1 MASFDPKK
9 LLKATGLNPKDKLL
23 STLNSRASNLTSRL
37 TGDVAARLA
46 QAGQSLQSAT
56 AFAAAKTDALL
67 SSAPQAFSSMA
78 ALGGGVPAIER
89 ISRSDLVSFRGG
101 GEIRFDPQS
110 VIPESQEDG
119 QYTDTTRYPAD
130 LPEDYHM
137 RLDFME
143 YERPNLSEPPKGDMR
158 FSISLPIPQTLVER
172 YGVQYSEG
180 QYGAT
185 LGNVIN
191 AIDNPNNAQLSLAG
205 TIGAARGVGQ
215 SAIAQMGGQIAGG
228 FGVDGQGLEGLV
240 DQTLGSIV
248 NPHLALFFKG
258 PELRTHEFSWN
269 FAPRNAQDSK
279 HLKEIYYRIKRASLP
294 ALTVDA
300 SDTTLDYPM
309 MVKVRIYTKDGKEL
323 YPFKMCVIAFTS
335 MNYASSGVP
344 AFHADGAPVLQQLS
358 MTLREIEYFTSN
370 SIGETQGS
378 DYPDVGEELF
388 ASEALNAN
396 TMVQLTALGANLAA
410 IGTNLTVSANSVV
423 TQLGSWLGAPTAA
436 NTP

>member
-1 MASFDPKK
+1 
-9 LLKATGLNPKDKLL
+9 
-23 STLNSRASNLTSRL
+23 
-37 TGDVAARLA
+37 
-46 QAGQSLQSAT
+46 
-56 AFAAAKTDALL
+56 
-67 SSAPQAFSSMA
+67 
-78 ALGGGVPAIER
+78 
-89 ISRSDLVSFRGG
+89 
-101 GEIRFDPQS
+101 
-110 VIPESQEDG
+110 
-119 QYTDTTRYPAD
+119 
-130 LPEDYHM
+130 
-137 RLDFME
+137 
-143 YERPNLSEPPKGDMR
+143 
-158 FSISLPIPQTLVER
+158 
-172 YGVQYSEG
+172 
-180 QYGAT
+180 
-185 LGNVIN
+185 
-191 AIDNPNNAQLSLAG
+191 
-205 TIGAARGVGQ
+205 
-215 SAIAQMGGQIAGG
+215 
-228 FGVDGQGLEGLV
+228 
-240 DQTLGSIV
+240 
-248 NPHLALFFKG
+248 LALFFKG

-423 TQLGSWLGAPTAA
+423 TQLGSWLGAPPAA